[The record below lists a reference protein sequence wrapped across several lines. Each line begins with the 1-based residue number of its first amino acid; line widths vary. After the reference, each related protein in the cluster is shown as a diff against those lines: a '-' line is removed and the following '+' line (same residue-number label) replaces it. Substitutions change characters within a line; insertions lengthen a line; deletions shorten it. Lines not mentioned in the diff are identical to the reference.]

1 MAAPLRV
8 NDHTENYREAKGLCL
23 FLNYLHKY
31 ELLGLHFQN
40 SNPLLRLSM
49 STVYYFYLVN
59 PITFDL
65 SKGNSFSQ
73 IFDDAGMEGH
83 NFITSIGPIFIYILA
98 STPLYLNMS
107 IVFFLL
113 YPKSISIP
121 TSQLRWLQI

>member
-1 MAAPLRV
+1 MAALLRV

-59 PITFDL
+59 PITLDL
-65 SKGNSFSQ
+65 SKWNSFSR
-73 IFDDAGMEGH
+73 E
-83 NFITSIGPIFIYILA
+83 IL
-98 STPLYLNMS
+98 MS
-107 IVFFLL
+107 NRIE
-113 YPKSISIP
+113 PS
-121 TSQLRWLQI
+121 LRNEKV

>member
-1 MAAPLRV
+1 MAALLRV

-65 SKGNSFSQ
+65 SKWNSFSQ
-73 IFDDAGMEGH
+73 EILISNRIETKKYSYFGVGQLIKYGLLMKKYGLLAFVRYFAAYSELSNKSTGTFD
-83 NFITSIGPIFIYILA
+83 II
-98 STPLYLNMS
+98 
-107 IVFFLL
+107 
-113 YPKSISIP
+113 
-121 TSQLRWLQI
+121 